1 MGGHNGGRPKIK
13 YRYVY
18 SNRQTKLT
26 EECVR
31 KLEDAA
37 SVQAD
42 VKQRCFYAG
51 ISRDTYYRW
60 IKENPDLSDRLD
72 DLYERLPLVA
82 RQNIAQ
88 RIHGQSTLGDIGLS
102 KWLLERTQKDLT
114 PKLELSGQIDQV
126 GANKEDDQLRLEFKE
141 RLRANIQKRWAEKE
155 KLKEVQKNENPK

>member
-1 MGGHNGGRPKIK
+1 MARPKVK
-13 YRYVY
+13 YRYRY

-31 KLEDAA
+31 KLEEAA

-72 DLYERLPLVA
+72 DLYEKLPLKA
-82 RQNIAQ
+82 RENIAR
-88 RIHGQSTLGDIGLS
+88 RISGESTLGDIGLS

-114 PKLELSGQIDQV
+114 PKLELSGQIDQL
-126 GANKEDDQLRLEFKE
+126 GINKEDDQLRLELKE
-141 RLRANIQKRWAEKE
+141 RLRSNMHKRWEEREKI
-155 KLKEVQKNENPK
+155 KEAQQNENPK